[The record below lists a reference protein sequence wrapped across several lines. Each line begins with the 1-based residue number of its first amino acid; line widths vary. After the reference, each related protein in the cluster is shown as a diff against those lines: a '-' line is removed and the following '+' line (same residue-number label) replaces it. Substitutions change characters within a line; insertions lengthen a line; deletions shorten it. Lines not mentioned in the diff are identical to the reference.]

1 MDLRNGTVTV
11 KEILR
16 VPAAKE
22 ILVRELP
29 QIMRSPLVKMAGN
42 MSLNKVLT
50 YAKGNV
56 PPEKVKSVLEQLKAL

>member
-1 MDLRNGTVTV
+1 MDLRNGKITV

-29 QIMRSPLVKMAGN
+29 QLMKSPLVN
-42 MSLNKVLT
+42 MPLNKVLT